1 VSNLEFLKISFDLVV
16 GLLGLLVLTKILG
29 KTQITQITPFDFI
42 SALVL
47 GELVGNA
54 VYDQKIG
61 VLQVLSSIII
71 WGVLIY
77 VIELITQ
84 KIRRTRPFLEGKPTI
99 IIHQGK
105 IIKEHLKKNKLDIN
119 QLQHL
124 LRAKDVFSIRE
135 AEYAILETDGSI
147 SVLKKSKYEPPTRQ
161 DYNMAEQKVRLPITL
176 VSDGILIQENLKES
190 GFTEDWLHSEL
201 KSQGVATYKDLLY
214 AEWHEEEGLYVQEF

>member
-1 VSNLEFLKISFDLVV
+1 MEYFRITLDLGV

-29 KTQITQITPFDFI
+29 KTQITQITAFDFI

-54 VYDQKIG
+54 VFDQKIG
-61 VLQVLSSIII
+61 ISHILFAIVI
-71 WGVLIY
+71 WGGLIY
-77 VIELITQ
+77 VIEVITQ

-99 IIHQGK
+99 IIHKGK

-124 LRAKDVFSIRE
+124 LRSKGVFSIRE

-147 SVLKKSKYEPPTRQ
+147 SVLKKSPYDPPTRS
-161 DYNMAEQKVRLPITL
+161 DYKMAEQKVRLPITL
-176 VSDGILIQENLKES
+176 VSDGVLIEENLRES
-190 GFTEDWLHSEL
+190 GFSEAWLQSEL
-201 KSQGVATYKDLLY
+201 KNQGVTTYKDLLF
-214 AEWHEEEGLYVQEF
+214 AEWLEEEGLYIQEY

>member
-1 VSNLEFLKISFDLVV
+1 MEYFRISFDLVV

-29 KTQITQITPFDFI
+29 KTQITQITAFDFI

-54 VYDQKIG
+54 VFDQEIG
-61 VLQVLSSIII
+61 ISQILFAVLV
-71 WGVLIY
+71 WGILIY
-77 VIELITQ
+77 VIEVVTQ
-84 KIRRTRPFLEGKPTI
+84 KIRRTRPFLEGKPSI
-99 IIHQGK
+99 IIHKGK
-105 IIKEHLKKNKLDIN
+105 VIKDHLKKNKLDIN

-124 LRAKDVFSIRE
+124 LRSKGVFSIRE

-190 GFTEDWLHSEL
+190 GFTEAWLHSEL
-201 KSQGVATYKDLLY
+201 KSKGVATYKDLLY

>member
-1 VSNLEFLKISFDLVV
+1 LEFFRISFDLVV

-29 KTQITQITPFDFI
+29 KTQITQITAFDFI

-54 VYDQKIG
+54 VFDQEIG
-61 VLQVLSSIII
+61 VLQILFAIII
-71 WGVLIY
+71 WGILIY
-77 VIELITQ
+77 VIEIITQ

-99 IIHQGK
+99 IIHKGK

-124 LRAKDVFSIRE
+124 LRSKDVFSIRE

-176 VSDGILIQENLKES
+176 VSDGILIHENLKES

>member
-1 VSNLEFLKISFDLVV
+1 MEFFRISFDLVV
-16 GLLGLLVLTKILG
+16 GLLGLLVLTKTLG
-29 KTQITQITPFDFI
+29 KTQITQITAFDFI

-54 VYDQKIG
+54 VFDQKIG
-61 VLQVLSSIII
+61 VLQILFAITI
-71 WGVLIY
+71 WGILIY
-77 VIELITQ
+77 VIEIITQ

-99 IIHQGK
+99 IIHKGK
-105 IIKEHLKKNKLDIN
+105 LIKEHIKKNKLDIN

-124 LRAKDVFSIRE
+124 LRSKGVFSIRE

-161 DYNMAEQKVRLPITL
+161 DYSMAEQKVRLPITL
-176 VSDGILIQENLKES
+176 VSDGILIHENLKES
-190 GFTEDWLHSEL
+190 GFTEAWLHSEL
-201 KSQGVATYKDLLY
+201 KSQGIATYKDLLF